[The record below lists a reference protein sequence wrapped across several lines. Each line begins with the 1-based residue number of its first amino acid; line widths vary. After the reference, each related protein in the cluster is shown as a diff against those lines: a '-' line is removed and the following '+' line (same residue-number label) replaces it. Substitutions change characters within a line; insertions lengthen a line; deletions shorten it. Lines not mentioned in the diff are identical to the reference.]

1 MKKWMNGLLAGAAV
15 LALSACGGGDETVD
29 GSTENSNEESTLAKI
44 EEADKFVVGVKFDT
58 RLFGLKDPGTGE
70 VEGFDIDIAKEIAKE
85 LLGDEN
91 KIELKEVTSKTRI
104 PLLDNGQIDAI
115 IATMTITEE
124 RKKEVNFSDVY
135 FEAGQSLLVEKGSDI
150 QGIDDIGA
158 GTKVLAVKGATSG
171 QNLLEQAPDA
181 EVIELENYQEA
192 FLALQSGQGDAL
204 TTDNSILYG
213 MAEENSDYEVVGG
226 TFTDEPYGI
235 AVRKGDDEFTEK
247 INEIL
252 ADLKA
257 SGRYDEI
264 YEKWI
269 GESPE

>member
-15 LALSACGGGDETVD
+15 LALSACGSGDETVD
-29 GSTENSNEESTLAKI
+29 GSTDNDNGTNTLSKI
-44 EEADKFVVGVKFDT
+44 EEADNFVVGVKYDT
-58 RLFGLKDPGTGE
+58 RLFGLKDPATGE

-115 IATMTITEE
+115 IATMTVTEE

-171 QNLLEQAPDA
+171 QNLLEQVPDA

-192 FLALQSGQGDAL
+192 FLALQSGQGEAL

-213 MAEENSDYEVVGG
+213 MAEENSDYESLARHSLTNRTGLLSAKA
-226 TFTDEPYGI
+226 TTNSQ
-235 AVRKGDDEFTEK
+235 KK
-247 INEIL
+247 INGIL
-252 ADLKA
+252 AGLKA

>member
-1 MKKWMNGLLAGAAV
+1 M

-58 RLFGLKDPGTGE
+58 RLFGLKDPASGE

-124 RKKEVNFSDVY
+124 RKRKSTSLMCILKQDSRYWWKKAATFKE
-135 FEAGQSLLVEKGSDI
+135 LTI
-150 QGIDDIGA
+150 
-158 GTKVLAVKGATSG
+158 SG
-171 QNLLEQAPDA
+171 LEQKC
-181 EVIELENYQEA
+181 
-192 FLALQSGQGDAL
+192 LQLRAQLQAK
-204 TTDNSILYG
+204 TC
-213 MAEENSDYEVVGG
+213 
-226 TFTDEPYGI
+226 
-235 AVRKGDDEFTEK
+235 
-247 INEIL
+247 
-252 ADLKA
+252 
-257 SGRYDEI
+257 
-264 YEKWI
+264 
-269 GESPE
+269 